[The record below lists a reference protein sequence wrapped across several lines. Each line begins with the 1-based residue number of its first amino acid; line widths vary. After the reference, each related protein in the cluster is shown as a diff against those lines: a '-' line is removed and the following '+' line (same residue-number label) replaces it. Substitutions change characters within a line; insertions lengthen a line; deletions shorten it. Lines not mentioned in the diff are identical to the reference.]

1 LRFAYGQL
9 ISTWTFNLQDFTR
22 SKPNFS
28 GYPNKKPETLSLFW
42 RIALGLVEDA
52 PPKTYQNM
60 AVRHRKKNS
69 SLPPRDLKKLEAL
82 RSLAEVRV
90 KLGHGDCWKPQ
101 K

>member
-1 LRFAYGQL
+1 M
-9 ISTWTFNLQDFTR
+9 
-22 SKPNFS
+22 
-28 GYPNKKPETLSLFW
+28 
-42 RIALGLVEDA
+42 GLVEDA

-101 K
+101 KLLLFLRIPTRKKGDLSNLRVEVDDMGTQ